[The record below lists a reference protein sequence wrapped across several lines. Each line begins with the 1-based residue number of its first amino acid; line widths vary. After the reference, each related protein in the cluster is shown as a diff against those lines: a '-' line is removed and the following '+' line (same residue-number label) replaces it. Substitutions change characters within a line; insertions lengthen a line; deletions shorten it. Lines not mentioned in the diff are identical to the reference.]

1 MATDWLEIQKAYA
14 IKRLAVGF
22 WGREGGKKK
31 QKSKA
36 SAKVGLVDGA
46 EQWRSQSAE
55 SPRSPRGRGWERGS

>member
-14 IKRLAVGF
+14 IKRLTVGF

-36 SAKVGLVDGA
+36 SAKVGLVDRA
-46 EQWRSQSAE
+46 KALEITECLVTS
-55 SPRSPRGRGWERGS
+55 SP